1 MTKALLTPDF
11 CIIGAG
17 SGGLS
22 FAAGA
27 AQMGARVVLLEEKHM
42 GGDCLNTGCVPS
54 KALIAAAKAGYS
66 RTHATDFGWA
76 SSTAP
81 VDFDKVRT
89 HIKEVIAAIA
99 PHDSVER
106 FSSLGVTVIE
116 ERGTFQDDRTVETA
130 SYIIQ
135 AKRFVI
141 ATGSKPLVP
150 KIPGLEHVPFLTN
163 ETLFD
168 LPHLPSHL
176 AIIGGGPIGMEMAQ
190 AFKRLGSRVT
200 VFEVSRVL
208 PKDEP
213 SMTAHLKGLL
223 LEEGVEIHE
232 HTRVTGVSRN
242 DDGALVSFE
251 KTAGTPQMCQA
262 SHLFVATGRD
272 KSLEEL
278 GLEKAG
284 VSYSPRGIVVRP
296 TLQTTNPKI
305 YALGD
310 CIEGPLF
317 THAAGYQAGIALRNT
332 IFGLRTK
339 ATTRM
344 VPWVTYT
351 DPELAHIGHTQEEL
365 QRQDIPYRSLEIP
378 FTENDRAQADR
389 RTQGAI
395 MVLVTPRGKI
405 LGVSILGAHAGE
417 LIAPWILALENG
429 LSIGAVVSTLL
440 PYPTFGEISKKA
452 AGAFYRDKLFSPVMR
467 KLVAFLMGLKS

>member
-1 MTKALLTPDF
+1 MTKPLLTPDF
-11 CIIGAG
+11 CVIGAG

-42 GGDCLNTGCVPS
+42 GGDCLNTGCIPS

-76 SSTAP
+76 SSTTP
-81 VDFDKVRT
+81 VDFNKVRT

-106 FSSLGVTVIE
+106 FLKLGVTVIG
-116 ERGTFQDDRTVETA
+116 ERGTFQDGRTVETD

-135 AKRFVI
+135 GKRFVI

-190 AFKRLGSRVT
+190 AFRRLGSRVT

-213 SMTAHLKGLL
+213 SLTAHLKGVLQD
-223 LEEGVEIHE
+223 EGVDIHE
-232 HTRVTGVSRN
+232 HTHVTGVSSSN
-242 DDGALVSFE
+242 DGAVRISFE
-251 KTAGTPQMCQA
+251 KTAGTAQACQA

-272 KSLEEL
+272 KNLERL

-284 VSYSPRGIVVRP
+284 VSYTPRGIVVRP

-339 ATTRM
+339 ATTRIG
-344 VPWVTYT
+344 PWVTYT

-365 QRQDIPYRSLEIP
+365 QRREIPYRTLEIP
-378 FTENDRAQADR
+378 
-389 RTQGAI
+389 
-395 MVLVTPRGKI
+395 
-405 LGVSILGAHAGE
+405 
-417 LIAPWILALENG
+417 
-429 LSIGAVVSTLL
+429 
-440 PYPTFGEISKKA
+440 
-452 AGAFYRDKLFSPVMR
+452 
-467 KLVAFLMGLKS
+467 